1 MKPSGRSQVEP
12 FRVMEVLAAANLR
25 ARSGQ
30 SVYNLEAGQPSTPA
44 PALAL
49 EAATRALHTM
59 TLGYTEAL
67 GVPQLRAPTRSPA
80 CAWVWT
86 LA

>member
-30 SVYNLEAGQPSTPA
+30 SVYHSGSRATLHSGAGAGT
-44 PALAL
+44 
-49 EAATRALHTM
+49 
-59 TLGYTEAL
+59 
-67 GVPQLRAPTRSPA
+67 
-80 CAWVWT
+80 
-86 LA
+86 